1 MNEEVMTAFI
11 QENFKANLD
20 VIEDLSFA
28 QIKQMVQDRDYV
40 LIYVC
45 KPKKYYIWF
54 LFYFLLRFFS
64 YLADDDHCP
73 ICDEALQNLEDIDD
87 DADAVGVRMVKTDDT
102 AFSEFIGLSQFP
114 SIVYYEHSNPH
125 IYDGM

>member
-1 MNEEVMTAFI
+1 MLFSQFFFVF
-11 QENFKANLD
+11 NLT
-20 VIEDLSFA
+20 
-28 QIKQMVQDRDYV
+28 
-40 LIYVC
+40 
-45 KPKKYYIWF
+45 
-54 LFYFLLRFFS
+54 
-64 YLADDDHCP
+64 DDDHCP

>member
-1 MNEEVMTAFI
+1 MSFLQIFFVF
-11 QENFKANLD
+11 NLT
-20 VIEDLSFA
+20 
-28 QIKQMVQDRDYV
+28 
-40 LIYVC
+40 
-45 KPKKYYIWF
+45 
-54 LFYFLLRFFS
+54 
-64 YLADDDHCP
+64 DDDHCP

-125 IYDGM
+125 IYDGNCNNLFRCQNPKVES